1 MNFEAIGWEETEEM
15 WKGSY
20 NEEHIYSQMSKLM
33 KSQMLPLE
41 PLEMLFPTTSNAT
54 GICWTE
60 TKFEVTCQ
68 GPLVMKD
75 TCSQSILF

>member
-1 MNFEAIGWEETEEM
+1 MNFEAIGWEETEEL

-20 NEEHIYSQMSKLM
+20 NEEHIYSQVSKLM
-33 KSQMLPLE
+33 MPME
-41 PLEMLFPTTSNAT
+41 PLGMLFPTTSNAT
-54 GICWTE
+54 GTCWTE